1 MQACPNNSK
10 EGIKAVCQ
18 DKKAKNKA
26 LFFLSLLLYGNL
38 LLDKYVKVLSE
49 VLLWE
54 KQASSYQ
61 RKKILEEERNYMA
74 DHLKLNWNL

>member
-1 MQACPNNSK
+1 MQTCPTNSK

-18 DKKAKNKA
+18 DKKAENKA

-74 DHLKLNWNL
+74 DHLKLN